1 MDGKAMRAKVFLFI
15 CIFLSAIPRPSF
27 SKELFSFQGQVDLTQ
42 KQFQFAVLLPSS
54 GPSGADHPLE
64 GRQSVVFN
72 AAKIS
77 ENDYRFILDVD
88 HVRTPLFDLLSKI
101 ESSVEVVSNGQET
114 VSVARRP
121 WMDTKVLRGKIWSQ
135 YSLVDYHP
143 VRELLGQFE
152 VKDGRLY
159 VEALSFGNLSC
170 RGEIALTPPY
180 KLDMLVS
187 LDHVD
192 MRDFLSFWS
201 MGKKH
206 EAAGSVSGQI
216 KVFGNLGR
224 LSLSGN
230 LESRDGFIEKLE
242 YNSIVLNAEGV
253 YPQIEVG
260 NSSVSKTDGVSFL
273 LSGTVDLSDQ
283 ENFKKQVMALKFS
296 PLVSESLSEREW
308 TIKRL
313 QKEGSGTTELK
324 YLFQKRGNTDIS
336 LPRESDMFGF
346 EQSLEF

>member
-1 MDGKAMRAKVFLFI
+1 MRFKVLFFLCVFL
-15 CIFLSAIPRPSF
+15 SSVSKASF
-27 SKELFSFQGQVDLTQ
+27 AKELFSFQGQVDFSQ
-42 KQFQFAVLLPSS
+42 KQFNLTVMLPSPPPPEEDPFS
-54 GPSGADHPLE
+54 SDV
-64 GRQSVVFN
+64 RQSVVFN
-72 AAKIS
+72 AAKVS
-77 ENDYRFILDVD
+77 DGDYRFVLDVD

-101 ESSVEVVSNGQET
+101 ESSVEVVPEGG
-114 VSVARRP
+114 AGRP
-121 WMDTKVLRGKIWSQ
+121 WMDRTLLRGKIWSQ

-143 VRELLGQFE
+143 VRELSGQFE

-159 VEALSFGNLSC
+159 VEALSFGNISC
-170 RGEIALTPPY
+170 RGEIGLSAPY
-180 KLDMLVS
+180 KLDLLVS

-192 MRDFLSFWS
+192 MRDFLAFWS

-206 EAAGSVSGQI
+206 EAAGGVSGQI
-216 KVFGNLGR
+216 KVSGNLGR
-224 LSLSGN
+224 LALNGN

-253 YPQIEVG
+253 YPQIEVN

-296 PLVSESLSEREW
+296 PLISESLSGKEW

-324 YLFQKRGNTDIS
+324 YLFRKRDNTDIS

-346 EQSLEF
+346 EQSVEF

>member
-1 MDGKAMRAKVFLFI
+1 MRAKVLFFV
-15 CIFLSAIPRPSF
+15 CVFLSAIPQPSF
-27 SKELFSFQGQVDLTQ
+27 AKELFSFQGQVDLPQ
-42 KQFQFAVLLPSS
+42 KQFHFAVTLPSS
-54 GPSGADHPLE
+54 GLSGTDHPAQ
-64 GRQSVVFN
+64 GRQSFVFN
-72 AAKIS
+72 AAKTS
-77 ENDYRFILDVD
+77 ESDYRFVLDVD

-101 ESSVEVVSNGQET
+101 ESSVEVVSHSQGA
-114 VSVARRP
+114 VPVVRRP
-121 WMDTKVLRGKIWSQ
+121 WMDEAVLRGKIWSQ

-152 VKDGRLY
+152 VKDGRVY

-180 KLDMLVS
+180 KLDLLVF

-206 EAAGSVSGQI
+206 EASGSVSGQI
-216 KVFGNLGR
+216 KVSGNLGR
-224 LSLSGN
+224 LVLSGN

-253 YPQIEVG
+253 YPKIEVS

-273 LSGTVDLSDQ
+273 LSGAVDLSDQ

-296 PLVSESLSEREW
+296 PLVSESLSGREW

-313 QKEGSGTTELK
+313 QKKEGSGTTELK
-324 YLFQKRGNTDIS
+324 YLFQKRDGTDIS

-346 EQSLEF
+346 EQSVEF